1 MKQVK
6 RVQIPTEDFDMVE
19 LFQNAF
25 SFFRHYGKLLLT
37 VALVG
42 MLAGLFR
49 FWGTPDLYSSSLLLQ
64 PTLLSAPEQIALI
77 NNWSALLKKK
87 EWPALARLFR
97 LDVSTLKK
105 LKSIKTEELQK
116 SYDPKNYGAYT
127 LTVLV
132 TDTAILQPLQ
142 RSIKYALDNSEH
154 IKDKLVFKR
163 NNLQSMIE
171 SIQQEITRLSTLQA
185 AVESSL
191 QQHSNTGGQLL
202 LNVSDIS
209 GQIAGL
215 KEKQLN
221 FKEALSFTSAVY
233 VLQNFYNPSK
243 PTYPQLIKQLLMG
256 LAGGLLLGSVIA
268 FYLHIQRKTNV
279 NRQ

>member
-6 RVQIPTEDFDMVE
+6 RVQIPTDEFDITA
-19 LFQNAF
+19 LFENAF
-25 SFFRHYGKLLLT
+25 SFFRHYGKLLVL
-37 VALVG
+37 VALAG
-42 MLAGLFR
+42 MLTGFFR
-49 FWGTPDLYSSSLLLQ
+49 FWNTPNLYSSTLLLQ

-77 NNWSALLKKK
+77 DNWSALLTKK

-97 LDVSTLKK
+97 VEVSTLKK

-116 SYDPKNYGAYT
+116 SYDPKNYSAYT

-132 TDTAILQPLQ
+132 TDTAVLRPLQ
-142 RSIKYALDNSEH
+142 KGITYALDNSEH
-154 IKDKLVFKR
+154 VKEKLAFKR
-163 NNLQSMIE
+163 NNLQSMIQSME
-171 SIQQEITRLSTLQA
+171 QEITRLGSLQS

-191 QQHSNTGGQLL
+191 HQSSRSGGQLM

-233 VLQNFYNPSK
+233 VLQNFYSPSR

-256 LAGGLLLGSVIA
+256 LAGGLLLGSFIA